1 MASLIPHGPR
11 AALPPA
17 AWATST
23 SQLGTMTSTALR
35 ALLVCLALTQV
46 KSETCVK
53 DAAGAIAKVLQRLSS
68 TLVTALHQDDSHQ
81 ALNKALKALAVSRK
95 YVSDQ
100 EPGQEVGFLPLLRSN
115 PWGNLDP
122 HLFAFLAFKV
132 SLVPGVSLKASD
144 ATDLNVSC
152 TSDPT
157 AIANAVIRIILDRG
171 QAVMKAGGQAALF
184 VAMTAVVGARRR
196 LKREHAQDIM
206 LMPQWFTEDTTA
218 QLGRQSKFLRLN
230 VLPCGL
236 NGVQGTARHSSVQ
249 VTEPQAV

>member
-1 MASLIPHGPR
+1 M
-11 AALPPA
+11 
-17 AWATST
+17 
-23 SQLGTMTSTALR
+23 
-35 ALLVCLALTQV
+35 ALLVRAELADPPGAGLVGQGSGLGPVEGFRPACSSQV

-144 ATDLNVSC
+144 ATDLN
-152 TSDPT
+152 
-157 AIANAVIRIILDRG
+157 
-171 QAVMKAGGQAALF
+171 AVMKAGGQAALF

-236 NGVQGTARHSSVQ
+236 NGVQGTARQSSVR
-249 VTEPQAV
+249 VTEPQAA